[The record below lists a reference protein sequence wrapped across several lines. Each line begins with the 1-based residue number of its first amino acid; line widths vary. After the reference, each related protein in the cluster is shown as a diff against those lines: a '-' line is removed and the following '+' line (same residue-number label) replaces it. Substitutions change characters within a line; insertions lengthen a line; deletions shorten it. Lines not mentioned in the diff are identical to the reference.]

1 VFCVL
6 CGKKSSAVRKTVNSN
21 EHRGVKM
28 DVWKF
33 LKSNFERTNKNWQ
46 LIVVQFITALIMV
59 PIIILGIVIPVLVV
73 VIPAVQ
79 GNCDGEDII
88 PLILDNLVFIL
99 LGGLIFLVFL
109 LGIIILWAFVSGG
122 IRGSLL
128 ENILTEKRF
137 KFDKFMGYGKK
148 FFSRIVG
155 LWGLTGLIY
164 SGIFIIFG
172 GITSFILLFC
182 IAFYE
187 TSEVGAI
194 LVGIFSGG
202 FFFLVLMVVGFFMG
216 VFLTI
221 ANTYLII
228 EDAQVIESMKGS
240 IRFIKKYPGHTF
252 LIIIILIAIG
262 FAVGMVY
269 TMLTMPLTVI
279 PYVGAIFSAIL
290 SPIQMG
296 LNLYLSLFGT
306 TAYLLLYL
314 WKRERI
320 GSDFQSPSIPEKTM

>member
-1 VFCVL
+1 
-6 CGKKSSAVRKTVNSN
+6 
-21 EHRGVKM
+21 M

-33 LKSNFERTNKNWQ
+33 LKSNFGRTNKNWQ
-46 LIVVQFITALIMV
+46 LIVVQFITALIMI
-59 PIIILGIVIPVLVV
+59 PIIILGIIIPALVI

-79 GNCDGEDII
+79 GNFDGEDLI
-88 PLILDNLVFIL
+88 PLILDNFVFML

-109 LGIIILWAFVSGG
+109 LGAIILWAFVSGG

-128 ENILTEKRF
+128 ENILNGKRF
-137 KFDKFMGYGKK
+137 KFNKFMEYGKK

-164 SGIFIIFG
+164 SGILIIFG
-172 GITSFILLFC
+172 GISSLILLFC
-182 IAFYE
+182 IGFYE
-187 TSEVGAI
+187 TSEAGAI

-202 FFFLVLMVVGFFMG
+202 FFFLVLIVIGFFMG

-221 ANTYLII
+221 ANTYLIV
-228 EDAQVIESMKGS
+228 EDAQIIESMKGS

-252 LIIIILIAIG
+252 LVVIILIAIG
-262 FAVGMVY
+262 FAVAMVY
-269 TMLTMPLTVI
+269 AMLTMPLTVI
-279 PYVGAIFSAIL
+279 PYVGAIFSVIL

-314 WKRERI
+314 WKRKRI
-320 GSDFQSPSIPEKTM
+320 GSDFQSLSVPEKTM

>member
-1 VFCVL
+1 M
-6 CGKKSSAVRKTVNSN
+6 
-21 EHRGVKM
+21 E
-28 DVWKF
+28 VWKF
-33 LKSNFERTNKNWQ
+33 LKSNFGRTNKNWQ
-46 LIVVQFITALIMV
+46 LIVVQFIAALIMI
-59 PIIILGIVIPVLVV
+59 PIIILGIIIPALVV

-79 GNCDGEDII
+79 GNFDGEDLI

-109 LGIIILWAFVSGG
+109 LGTVILWVFVSGG

-128 ENILTEKRF
+128 ENILNGKRF
-137 KFDKFMGYGKK
+137 KFDKFMGYSKK

-155 LWGLTGLIY
+155 LWSLTGFIY

-172 GITSFILLFC
+172 GIISLILLFC
-182 IAFYE
+182 IGFYE
-187 TSEVGAI
+187 TSEAGAI

-202 FFFLVLMVVGFFMG
+202 FFFLVLIVVGFFMG

-221 ANTYLII
+221 ANTYLIV

-252 LIIIILIAIG
+252 LVVVILIAIG

-269 TMLTMPLTVI
+269 AILIMPLTVI
-279 PYVGAIFSAIL
+279 PYVGAIFSVIL
-290 SPIQMG
+290 SPIQIA

-320 GSDFQSPSIPEKTM
+320 GSDFQSPSVPEKTM

>member
-1 VFCVL
+1 
-6 CGKKSSAVRKTVNSN
+6 
-21 EHRGVKM
+21 M

-33 LKSNFERTNKNWQ
+33 LKSNFGRTNKNWQ
-46 LIVVQFITALIMV
+46 LIVVQFITALIMI
-59 PIIILGIVIPVLVV
+59 PIIILGIIIPALVV

-79 GNCDGEDII
+79 GDFDGEDLI

-122 IRGSLL
+122 VRGSLL
-128 ENILTEKRF
+128 ENILNGKRF
-137 KFDKFMGYGKK
+137 ELHTFMGYSKK

-155 LWGLTGLIY
+155 LWSLTGFIY

-172 GITSFILLFC
+172 GIISLILLFC
-182 IAFYE
+182 IGFYE
-187 TSEVGAI
+187 TSEAGAI

-221 ANTYLII
+221 ANTYLIV

-252 LIIIILIAIG
+252 LVVVILIGIG

-269 TMLTMPLTVI
+269 TILIMPLTMI
-279 PYVGAIFSAIL
+279 PYIGAIFSVIL
-290 SPIQMG
+290 SPIQVG

-320 GSDFQSPSIPEKTM
+320 GSDFQSPSVPEKTM